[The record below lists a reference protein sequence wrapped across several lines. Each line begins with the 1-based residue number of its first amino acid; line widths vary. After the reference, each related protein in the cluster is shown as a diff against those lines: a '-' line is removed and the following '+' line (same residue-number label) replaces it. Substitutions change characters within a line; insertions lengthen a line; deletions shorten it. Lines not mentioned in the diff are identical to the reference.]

1 MPKAFPQGGKPYKP
15 KTDSPLSGL
24 SVYIYSTSI
33 PQAPSARVKDFGF
46 LYKMPV
52 MAQLVHNVRRDVRQV
67 VQAVP
72 GGLQLAHDLHSG
84 LIGFQHREPLVKAG
98 LYLKHAVGVGGLL
111 QHDLIGFL
119 AGDDAAVQILPLLAA
134 KDDVVGLLLGAAVHE
149 VVHQKILG
157 IKIDDNAAEIK
168 NNILVHK
175 NLPAGQ
181 CVLPLLYTPRGD
193 RARQQFHFPGIE

>member
-1 MPKAFPQGGKPYKP
+1 M
-15 KTDSPLSGL
+15 
-24 SVYIYSTSI
+24 
-33 PQAPSARVKDFGF
+33 
-46 LYKMPV
+46 
-52 MAQLVHNVRRDVRQV
+52 
-67 VQAVP
+67 
-72 GGLQLAHDLHSG
+72 
-84 LIGFQHREPLVKAG
+84 
-98 LYLKHAVGVGGLL
+98 GGLL

-149 VVHQKILG
+149 VVHQKIPG

-181 CVLPLLYTPRGD
+181 CVFSLLSTPRGD

>member
-1 MPKAFPQGGKPYKP
+1 MA
-15 KTDSPLSGL
+15 GL
-24 SVYIYSTSI
+24 HQRCKNLRLRLAQVYI
-33 PQAPSARVKDFGF
+33 ARGNAAVKQREP
-46 LYKMPV
+46 LPL
-52 MAQLVHNVRRDVRQV
+52 AQLVHNVRRDVRQV

-84 LIGFQHREPLVKAG
+84 LFGFQHREPLVKAG
-98 LYLKHAVGVGGLL
+98 LHLKHAVGVGGLL

-119 AGDDAAVQILPLLAA
+119 AGDDAEVQILPLLAA
-134 KDDVVGLLLGAAVHE
+134 KDDVVGLLLGTAVHE
-149 VVHQKILG
+149 VVHQKIPG